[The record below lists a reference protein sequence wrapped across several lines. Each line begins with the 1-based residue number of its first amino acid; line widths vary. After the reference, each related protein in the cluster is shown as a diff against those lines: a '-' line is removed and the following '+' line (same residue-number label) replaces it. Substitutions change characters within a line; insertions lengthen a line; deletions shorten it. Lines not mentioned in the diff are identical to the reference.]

1 MNIFGKIQR
10 QTLWRSRAHRT
21 WFRLCEVCLSLYIGY
36 VGWLAGSALFVGW
49 TQTLTALGVYALVC
63 LGVYMALDAATAL
76 LCDTAPRAGKARERT
91 SPRVFLLAFGI
102 ALAVF
107 GSAFAACYPGGVNY
121 DISNQWRQAHSGEYN
136 NWHPVFHT
144 LLMRGLT
151 LICDSYPFCVL
162 VQILAFAALLSYL
175 TATLHR
181 HGVPAWLA
189 LAVHALTA
197 LTPLVRNTLMYLGK
211 DSAMTLGVL
220 ALTAQAV
227 DMLYSRGAW
236 LQKPARAVGMGL
248 LLGAVSLLRVN
259 ALLWTLPFLLC
270 TFFAYRPA
278 RRQAALAACVMVGF
292 MALVQGPVYGALDIV
307 YPQNTVEESVGLP
320 MTVLCDIRQREPEK
334 LDAQTTAFLDRL
346 APDAA
351 WETAYVP
358 HSYNSIKF
366 TYPRE
371 YIKETPLADILGMSA
386 RAAAAAPRTA
396 FEAVNGLTGLVWDIT
411 GRDQAYLS
419 VRNSGEIESAR
430 YGNARLNAV
439 GGRIVSMLDAVMG
452 FGPIRCLTRNLGVQL
467 LLLLL
472 ATLWALRR
480 HGCQTLLL
488 ALPTLLY
495 SLGTMLLLCG
505 NDARFFHFALAVLLP
520 SLLALLFLPRD
531 AKLCEKN

>member
-1 MNIFGKIQR
+1 MKAFCNTKG
-10 QTLWRSRAHRT
+10 QTFWRSRAHRA

-36 VGWLAGSALFVGW
+36 VGWLAGSALFAGW
-49 TQTLTALGVYALVC
+49 AQTVTALGVYALVC
-63 LGVYMALDAATAL
+63 LGVYRALDAVTGL
-76 LCDTAPRAGKARERT
+76 LCDASPRTGKTRAHT
-91 SPRVFLLAFGI
+91 DVRVFLLAFGI

-121 DISNQWRQAHSGEYN
+121 DISNQWRQVHSGEYN

-162 VQILAFAALLSYL
+162 VQIVVFAALLSYV

-181 HGVPAWLA
+181 QGVPAWLA

-227 DMLYSRGAW
+227 NLLYSRGAW
-236 LQKPARAVGMGL
+236 LQKPVRAVGMGL

-270 TFFAYRPA
+270 AFFAYRPA
-278 RRQAALAACVMVGF
+278 RRQTALAACVMAGF
-292 MALVQGPVYGALDIV
+292 MALVQGPVYGALDVV
-307 YPQNTVEESVGLP
+307 YPHNTVEESVGLP

-334 LDAQTTAFLDRL
+334 LDAQTTAFLARL
-346 APDAA
+346 APDEV

-358 HSYNSIKF
+358 HSYNSVKF

-371 YIKETPLADILGMSA
+371 YIKEMPLTDILGMSA

-411 GRDQAYLS
+411 GRELAYQS

-430 YGNARLNAV
+430 YGSARLNAM
-439 GGRIVSMLDAVMG
+439 GGRIVGVFDAVMG
-452 FGPIRCLTRNLGVQL
+452 FGPIRYLTRNLGVQL

-472 ATLWALRR
+472 VTLWALRR
-480 HGCQTLLL
+480 HGCQVLLL

-505 NDARFFHFALAVLLP
+505 NDARFFHFALTVSLP
-520 SLLALLFLPRD
+520 SLLALLYLPRD
-531 AKLCEKN
+531 AEP

>member
-1 MNIFGKIQR
+1 MKAFCSTKG
-10 QTLWRSRAHRT
+10 QTFWRSRAHRA

-36 VGWLAGSALFVGW
+36 VGWLAGSALFSGW
-49 TQTLTALGVYALVC
+49 AQTLTALGVYALVC
-63 LGVYMALDAATAL
+63 VGVYMALDAVTRL
-76 LCDTAPRAGKARERT
+76 LCDASPRGGKIRARMDF
-91 SPRVFLLAFGI
+91 RVFLLAFGI
-102 ALAVF
+102 ALAVL

-162 VQILAFAALLSYL
+162 VQIVAFAALLSYV

-181 HGVPAWLA
+181 QGVPAWLA
-189 LAVHALTA
+189 LAVHALTV

-220 ALTAQAV
+220 TLTAQAV
-227 DMLYSRGAW
+227 NLLYSRGAW
-236 LQKPARAVGMGL
+236 LQKPARAVCMGV

-270 TFFAYRPA
+270 AFFAYRPA
-278 RRQAALAACVMVGF
+278 RRQTALAACVMAGF
-292 MALVQGPVYGALDIV
+292 MALVQGPVYCALDVV

-320 MTVLCDIRQREPEK
+320 MTVLCDIRRREPEK

-346 APDAA
+346 APDEV
-351 WETAYVP
+351 WETVYVP
-358 HSYNSIKF
+358 HSYNSVKF

-411 GRDQAYLS
+411 GQDLAYRP

-430 YGNARLNAV
+430 YGSARLNAM
-439 GGRIVSMLDAVMG
+439 GGRIVDVFDAVMG
-452 FGPIRCLTRNLGVQL
+452 FGPLRYLTRNLGVQL

-472 ATLWALRR
+472 VTLWALRR
-480 HGCQTLLL
+480 HGCRVLLL

-505 NDARFFHFALAVLLP
+505 NDARFFHFALTVSLP
-520 SLLALLFLPRD
+520 SLLALLYLPRD
-531 AKLCEKN
+531 AEP